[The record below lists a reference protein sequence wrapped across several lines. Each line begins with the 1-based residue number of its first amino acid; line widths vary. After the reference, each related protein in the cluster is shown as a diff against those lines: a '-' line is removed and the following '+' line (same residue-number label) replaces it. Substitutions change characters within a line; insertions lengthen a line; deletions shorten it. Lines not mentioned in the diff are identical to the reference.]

1 MAGADFLCYVTP
13 GEHLYLPDVEDV
25 HNGVIASRIAAHAAD
40 IVLKKQGAEEQDTK
54 MSIARRNLNWQE
66 MAECAI
72 DRKKV
77 EDAVKKYDLLK
88 LEKCTM
94 CGEFCALKRNY

>member
-1 MAGADFLCYVTP
+1 M
-13 GEHLYLPDVEDV
+13 PDIEDV
-25 HNGVIASRIAAHAAD
+25 HQGVIASRIAAHAAD
-40 IVLKKQGAEEQDTK
+40 IALKKQGAEEQDNK
-54 MSIARRNLNWQE
+54 MSKARKNLDWQK

-72 DRKKV
+72 DKKKV